1 LRNKRLSLHEI
12 PFASAPA
19 RRNPLAMAFDSYRDF
34 VHHLDR
40 AGELKRISQPVA
52 TELEITELADRE
64 MKSPGGGKALLIE
77 QPTVNGKVSP
87 FPVAINTMGSW
98 KRMAM
103 SMGAETVDEVA
114 KELGALMK
122 AKPPASFKET
132 IKLLGTA
139 LDLRHAKPNIVKDGP
154 CKEVIQRFDESGK
167 VGKWESETNATSSH
181 LPTFPP
187 AHFPSGLVHLPP
199 TFPTPPTLLNL
210 PIQKCWPLDGGRFIT
225 LPCVVTKDPDTGERN
240 VGMYRIQIY
249 DDRTTGMHWQLQ
261 KVGARHGRR
270 YYETGTRMPVSI
282 FLGGDP
288 MFPFAATAPLPD
300 GLDEFLLAGYLRKK
314 SVELVKCETNDLE
327 VPANADFVI
336 EGYVDPTEPLRDEGP
351 FGDHTGYYTLPEP
364 YPVFH
369 VTAITHRKDAV
380 YPATI
385 VGIPPMEDFYIGGAS
400 VKLFLPIFK
409 MNFPE
414 IVDIALPAEGVFHN
428 LVFVSIKKTYPMQA
442 YKIMHGL
449 WGMGQMMFTKYLVVV
464 DADVNVHN
472 TSEVLFHLCANT
484 DPQRDSIFTKGP
496 SDVLDHA
503 TSEIASGSKLGIDAT
518 KKIPGEGFNRPWPPL
533 IRMDV
538 AVRKKIDSF
547 FQK

>member
-1 LRNKRLSLHEI
+1 
-12 PFASAPA
+12 
-19 RRNPLAMAFDSYRDF
+19 MAFDSFRDF
-34 VHHLDR
+34 LNQLDA
-40 AGELKRISQPVA
+40 AGEVIHIAQPVA
-52 TELEITELADRE
+52 TELEITELANRE
-64 MKSPGGGKALLIE
+64 MKSPGGGKALRIE
-77 QPTVNGKVSP
+77 KPTVNGVISP

-103 SMGAETVDEVA
+103 SLGANSVDEVA
-114 KELGALMK
+114 AELGSLIK
-122 AKPPASFKET
+122 AKPPTSMREALN
-132 IKLLGTA
+132 LLGTA
-139 LDLRHAKPNIVKDGP
+139 MDLRHARPKIVRDGP
-154 CKEVIQRFDESGK
+154 CKEVVHKVESPELR
-167 VGKWESETNATSSH
+167 VESWPKAPDINQSATFNLQS
-181 LPTFPP
+181 T
-187 AHFPSGLVHLPP
+187 
-199 TFPTPPTLLNL
+199 TLLNL

-240 VGMYRIQIY
+240 IGMYRIQIY
-249 DDRTTGMHWQLQ
+249 DDKTTGMHWQLQ

-270 YYETGTRMPVSI
+270 YYETGMRMPVAI

-288 MFPFAATAPLPD
+288 VFTFAATAPLPD
-300 GLDEFLLAGYLRKK
+300 GLDEYLLAGYLRKK

-336 EGYVDPTEPLRDEGP
+336 EGYVDPTEPLREEGP

-385 VGIPPMEDFYIGGAS
+385 VGIPPMEDFYMGGAS

-449 WGMGQMMFTKYLVVV
+449 WGMGQMMFTKYIVVV
-464 DADVNVHN
+464 DDDVDVHN
-472 TSEVLFHLCANT
+472 TSEVLFRLCANT

-496 SDVLDHA
+496 ADVLDHA
-503 TSEIASGSKLGIDAT
+503 TSEIAIGTKLGIDAT
-518 KKIPGEGFNRPWPPL
+518 RKLAGEGFKRPWPPL
-533 IRMDV
+533 IKMDE
-538 AVRKKIDSF
+538 AVRKKIDALYS
-547 FQK
+547 K

>member
-1 LRNKRLSLHEI
+1 
-12 PFASAPA
+12 
-19 RRNPLAMAFDSYRDF
+19 MAFDSYRSF
-34 VHHLDR
+34 IETLDR
-40 AGELKRISQPVA
+40 AGELRRITQPVA
-52 TELEITELADRE
+52 TELEITEIADRE
-64 MKSPGGGKALLIE
+64 MKSPGGGKALLFE
-77 QPTVNGKVSP
+77 KPTVNGAVSP

-103 SMGAETVDEVA
+103 SMNADSVDEVA
-114 KELGALMK
+114 AELGALMK
-122 AKPPASFKET
+122 AKPPTSFGEA

-139 LDLRHAKPNIVKDGP
+139 VELRHAKPKRVKTGP
-154 CKEVIQRFDESGK
+154 CKEVVRKFE
-167 VGKWESETNATSSH
+167 VGSEKAEAWPLAPDVADPSSFN
-181 LPTFPP
+181 LQ
-187 AHFPSGLVHLPP
+187 PS
-199 TFPTPPTLLNL
+199 TLLNL
-210 PIQKCWPLDGGRFIT
+210 PILRCWPLDGGRFIT
-225 LPCVVTKDPDTGERN
+225 LPCVVTQDPDTGERN

-249 DDRTTGMHWQLQ
+249 DGRTTGMHWQLQ

-270 YYETGTRMPVSI
+270 YYETGTRMPVAI

-288 MFPFAATAPLPD
+288 AFPFAATAPLPD

-314 SVELVKCETNDLE
+314 SVELVKCETSDLE

-336 EGYVDPTEPLRDEGP
+336 EGYVDPTEPLRMEGP

-385 VGIPPMEDFYIGGAS
+385 VGIPPMEDFYMGAAS

-428 LVFVSIKKTYPMQA
+428 AVFVSIRKTYPMQA

-449 WGMGQMMFTKYLVVV
+449 WGMGQMMFTKYIVVV
-464 DADVNVHN
+464 DDDVDVHN
-472 TSEVLFHLCANT
+472 TSDVLFRLCANT
-484 DPQRDSIFTKGP
+484 DPQRDAVFTRGP
-496 SDVLDHA
+496 ADVLDHA
-503 TSEIASGSKLGIDAT
+503 TSEIAIGSKLGIDAT
-518 KKIPGEGFNRPWPPL
+518 RKLAGEGFKRSWPP
-533 IRMDV
+533 IIKMDA
-538 AVRKKIDSF
+538 AVRAKIDAMMRG
-547 FQK
+547 

>member
-1 LRNKRLSLHEI
+1 
-12 PFASAPA
+12 
-19 RRNPLAMAFDSYRDF
+19 MAFGSFRDF
-34 VHHLDR
+34 VNALDR
-40 AGELKRISQPVA
+40 AGELKRITQPVA

-64 MKSPGGGKALLIE
+64 MKSPGGGKALLFE
-77 QPTVNGKVSP
+77 KPTVNGVVSP
-87 FPVAINTMGSW
+87 FPVAINTMGSH

-103 SMGAETVDEVA
+103 SMGANSVDEVA
-114 KELGALMK
+114 AELGSLMK
-122 AKPPASFKET
+122 AKPPTTFRQT
-132 IKLLGTA
+132 LKLLGQA
-139 LDLRHAKPNIVKDGP
+139 LELRHARPKIVKDGP
-154 CKEVIQRFDESGK
+154 CKEVIHKYEVRSAKAEGWPKAPD
-167 VGKWESETNATSSH
+167 VADPSSFILH
-181 LPTFPP
+181 
-187 AHFPSGLVHLPP
+187 PS
-199 TFPTPPTLLNL
+199 TLLDL
-210 PIQKCWPLDGGRFIT
+210 PILKCWPLDGGRFIT

-261 KVGARHGRR
+261 KVGARHGRS
-270 YYETGTRMPVSI
+270 YYEKGQRMPVSI

-327 VPANADFVI
+327 VPANSDFVI

-369 VTAITHRKDAV
+369 ITAITHRKDAV

-428 LVFVSIKKTYPMQA
+428 LVFVSIRKTYPMQA

-449 WGMGQMMFTKYLVVV
+449 WGMGQMMFSKYIVVV
-464 DADVNVHN
+464 DDDVDVHN
-472 TSEVLFHLCANT
+472 TSDVLFRLCANT

-503 TSEIASGSKLGIDAT
+503 TSEIASGGKLGLDAT
-518 KKIPGEGFNRPWPPL
+518 KKLPGEGFKRTWPPL
-533 IRMDV
+533 IRMDASV
-538 AVRKKIDSF
+538 KEKVRVLFS
-547 FQK
+547 

>member
-1 LRNKRLSLHEI
+1 
-12 PFASAPA
+12 
-19 RRNPLAMAFDSYRDF
+19 MAFDSFRTF
-34 VHHLDR
+34 LDALAA
-40 AGELKRISQPVA
+40 AGELIRIQQPVA
-52 TELEITELADRE
+52 TELEITELADRQ
-64 MKSPGGGKALLIE
+64 MKSPNGGKALLIE
-77 QPTVNGKVSP
+77 KPTVNGVISP
-87 FPVAINTMGSW
+87 FPLAINTMGSW
-98 KRMAM
+98 KRMALAL
-103 SMGAETVDEVA
+103 GANSVDEA
-114 KELGALMK
+114 AAELGALMK
-122 AKPPASFKET
+122 AKPPTSFREA

-139 LDLRHAKPNIVKDGP
+139 MDLRHAKPKMVKNGP
-154 CKEVIQRFDESGK
+154 CKEVIHMVESR
-167 VGKWESETNATSSH
+167 ESRAESWLKAPDWRQPSS
-181 LPTFPP
+181 LDPR
-187 AHFPSGLVHLPP
+187 PS
-199 TFPTPPTLLNL
+199 TLLNL

-249 DDRTTGMHWQLQ
+249 DGRTTGMHWQLQ

-270 YYETGTRMPVSI
+270 YYETGTRMPVAI

-288 MFPFAATAPLPD
+288 VFAFAATAPLPD

-336 EGYVDPTEPLRDEGP
+336 EGYVDPKEPLREEGP

-385 VGIPPMEDFYIGGAS
+385 VGVPPMEDFYIGSAS

-428 LVFVSIKKTYPMQA
+428 LVFVSIRKTYPMQA

-449 WGMGQMMFTKYLVVV
+449 WGMGQMMFTKYIVVV
-464 DADVNVHN
+464 DDDVNVHN
-472 TSEVLFHLCANT
+472 TSEVLFRLCANT

-496 SDVLDHA
+496 ADVLDHA
-503 TSEIASGSKLGIDAT
+503 TSEMAMGSKLGIDAT
-518 KKIPGEGFNRPWPPL
+518 KKLPGEGFKRAWPPL
-533 IRMDV
+533 IQMDG
-538 AVRKKIDSF
+538 AVRAKVEKWLSSPGA
-547 FQK
+547 

>member
-1 LRNKRLSLHEI
+1 
-12 PFASAPA
+12 
-19 RRNPLAMAFDSYRDF
+19 MAFDSFRDF
-34 VHHLDR
+34 VNALDR

-52 TELEITELADRE
+52 TELEITEIADRE
-64 MKSPGGGKALLIE
+64 MKSPGGGKALLFE
-77 QPTVNGKVSP
+77 KPTVNGVVSP
-87 FPVAINTMGSW
+87 FPVAINTLGSH

-103 SMGAETVDEVA
+103 SMGANSVDEVA
-114 KELGALMK
+114 NELGALMK
-122 AKPPASFKET
+122 AKPPTGFREA
-132 IKLLGTA
+132 IKLLGQA
-139 LDLRHAKPNIVKDGP
+139 LDLRHAKPKTVKSGP
-154 CKEVIQRFDESGK
+154 CKDVIQKFDAPPSRKEPWPAAPDI
-167 VGKWESETNATSSH
+167 VGQASRLSPSSSENEIRDRRDAC
-181 LPTFPP
+181 
-187 AHFPSGLVHLPP
+187 
-199 TFPTPPTLLNL
+199 PTLANL
-210 PIQKCWPLDGGRFIT
+210 PILKCWPLDGGRFIT

-249 DDRTTGMHWQLQ
+249 DDKTTGMHWQLQ
-261 KVGARHGRR
+261 KVAARHGRR
-270 YYETGTRMPVSI
+270 YYEKGERMPVAI
-282 FLGGDP
+282 FIGGDP

-314 SVELVKCETNDLE
+314 SVEMIKCETNDLE

-336 EGYVDPTEPLRDEGP
+336 EGYIDPTEPLRDEGP

-400 VKLFLPIFK
+400 VKLFLPIFQ

-414 IVDIALPAEGVFHN
+414 IVDLALPAEGVFHN

-449 WGMGQMMFTKYLVVV
+449 WGMGQMMFTKYIVVV
-464 DADVNVHN
+464 DAGVNVHN
-472 TSEVLFHLCANT
+472 TSEVLFHLTANT

-496 SDVLDHA
+496 ADVLDHA
-503 TSEIASGSKLGIDAT
+503 TSEMAIGTKLGIDAT
-518 KKIPGEGFNRPWPPL
+518 RKLPGEGSKRPWPPL
-533 IRMDV
+533 IKMDEST
-538 AVRKKIDSF
+538 RKKIDALF
-547 FQK
+547 GGIR